1 MKRDELE
8 HVLRAAGAITGVTT
22 WVIVGSQAI
31 LGALPSAPKEL
42 LVSQEVDLYAPAD
55 EAASDLVDG
64 SIGEKSP
71 FHESFGYYAHGVG
84 EETAILRAGVS
95 GPSPF
100 RRRLR
105 AASLESARTR
115 PILLSVSSRH
125 GARKIRSLF
134 ARSFTARSL
143 ASTRSVPGWTKS
155 TKRSRPESVNVFV
168 VWSDREPPSR

>member
-8 HVLRAAGAITGVTT
+8 HVLRAAGAITGVST

-31 LGALPSAPKEL
+31 LGSVPNAPTEL

-84 EETAILRAGVS
+84 QETAILPSRWRERAVTIQTPFTGGVTGICPEPADLAIS
-95 GPSPF
+95 KLAAWREKDQDFVRVLLQRQIVSVDQLQARLGEVDEETAM
-100 RRRLR
+100 RIRTRLR
-105 AASLESARTR
+105 D
-115 PILLSVSSRH
+115 
-125 GARKIRSLF
+125 LF
-134 ARSFTARSL
+134 
-143 ASTRSVPGWTKS
+143 
-155 TKRSRPESVNVFV
+155 
-168 VWSDREPPSR
+168 